1 MQNKIN
7 KKYQLF
13 LLFHFRILNSKKK
26 KTKKDNM
33 TQDIATVINKKIK
46 YKKEEEKE
54 KEEKES

>member
-1 MQNKIN
+1 MQNEIN

-13 LLFHFRILNSKKK
+13 FLFHFRILNLKKI

-33 TQDIATVINKKIK
+33 TQDIATVRNKKIK

-54 KEEKES
+54 S